1 LSFTKIKSEKRLLSS
16 FGNFNSCEYPD
27 ISYTV
32 SLSLLCVC
40 VCVCVCR
47 QGPRQTTPHYD
58 GVVLIFKRVLV
69 EWLFGPTESPC
80 VCVCFWRKWRTNWIE
95 YEFQPRSYEQKRR
108 ISQHTAT
115 V

>member
-40 VCVCVCR
+40 VSSR
-47 QGPRQTTPHYD
+47 AKANHSA
-58 GVVLIFKRVLV
+58 L
-69 EWLFGPTESPC
+69 
-80 VCVCFWRKWRTNWIE
+80 WRGGLN
-95 YEFQPRSYEQKRR
+95 F
-108 ISQHTAT
+108 
-115 V
+115 